1 MMPFRWYAMAVAAL
15 GIALIGQPARA
26 EGDAAKGERVFNSQC
41 KLCHTLDKGGRSQV
55 GPNMHGLFGR
65 KAGTME
71 GFEFSDAM
79 KNSGIVWNETTIAEY
94 SKDPKGRIPGNKMVF
109 VGLKRQDQIDDVI
122 AYLKKATQ

>member
-1 MMPFRWYAMAVAAL
+1 MMPFRWYAMAVAVL
-15 GIALIGQPARA
+15 GIALAGQPARA

-94 SKDPKGRIPGNKMVF
+94 SRDPKGRIPGNKMVF